1 MIFDHKVTIK
11 MYINWGLSARI
22 ISYSFTS
29 SITSSS
35 SLIMSGIKLTYFNL
49 KGRAELARLILAQ
62 AEVEYE
68 DCRIEKEEW
77 PELKKSEA
85 DRSKDVLIV
94 YVL

>member
-1 MIFDHKVTIK
+1 MICDHKVTIK
-11 MYINWGLSARI
+11 LYINWGLSVRI

-29 SITSSS
+29 SITS

-68 DCRIEKEEW
+68 DCRIEREEW
-77 PELKKSEA
+77 PELKKGEVN
-85 DRSKDVLIV
+85 RIKDVFIV
-94 YVL
+94 SVL

>member
-1 MIFDHKVTIK
+1 MICDHKVTIK
-11 MYINWGLSARI
+11 LYINWGLSARI

-29 SITSSS
+29 SITSI

-68 DCRIEKEEW
+68 DCRIEREEW
-77 PELKKSEA
+77 PELKKSEV

-94 YVL
+94 SVL

>member
-1 MIFDHKVTIK
+1 MIFDHKVTTEL
-11 MYINWGLSARI
+11 YINWGLSARI
-22 ISYSFTS
+22 ISYSLTS
-29 SITSSS
+29 SITS

-77 PELKKSEA
+77 PELKKSEV
-85 DRSKDVLIV
+85 DTSKDVLIV
-94 YVL
+94 SVL

>member
-1 MIFDHKVTIK
+1 MICDHKVTIK
-11 MYINWGLSARI
+11 LYINWGLSARI

-29 SITSSS
+29 SITSI

-68 DCRIEKEEW
+68 DCRIEREEW
-77 PELKKSEA
+77 PELKKSGV

-94 YVL
+94 SVL

>member
-1 MIFDHKVTIK
+1 MICDHKVTIK
-11 MYINWGLSARI
+11 LYINWGLSARI

-29 SITSSS
+29 SITS

-68 DCRIEKEEW
+68 DSRIEREEW
-77 PELKKSEA
+77 PELKKGEVN
-85 DRSKDVLIV
+85 RIKDVL
-94 YVL
+94 

>member
-1 MIFDHKVTIK
+1 MICDHKVTIK
-11 MYINWGLSARI
+11 LYINWGLSARI

-29 SITSSS
+29 SITS

-68 DCRIEKEEW
+68 DCRIEREEW
-77 PELKKSEA
+77 PELKKGEVN
-85 DRSKDVLIV
+85 RIKDVFIV
-94 YVL
+94 SVL